1 MAEHHS
7 SDRELLPGLRTGDE
21 QAFRVLILKYQDRL
35 YNLCLNMLGMKE
47 EAEDLTQEIFFEIF
61 RSVGQF
67 REESTLNTWIY
78 RIAIRKCQEY
88 VRYRSREKRG
98 GAVNKMLTW
107 DDVQQAEMPQAVDHP
122 GFAVEQLEEAAWL
135 YHCLNQMKQRQRT
148 ALVMHQL
155 EGYKHEE
162 IAEFLDTSVSSVES
176 LIHRGKKQ
184 LKQLL
189 IKQRPFYYQF
199 TDQHEKGEQE

>member
-21 QAFRVLILKYQDRL
+21 QAFRALMEKYQDRL
-35 YNLCLNMLGMKE
+35 YNLCLSMLGMKE
-47 EAEDLTQEIFFEIF
+47 EAEDLTQEIFLEIC
-61 RSVGQF
+61 RSVLKF
-67 REESTLNTWIY
+67 REEASLNTWIY
-78 RIAIRKCQEY
+78 RIAIRKCQEH

-98 GAVNKMLTW
+98 GGVKKMLTW
-107 DDVQQAEMPQAVDHP
+107 DEVQQNEMPLAVDHP

-135 YHCLNQMKQRQRT
+135 YHCLDQLKERQRT

-162 IAEFLDTSVSSVES
+162 ISEFMGASVSSIES

-184 LKQLL
+184 LRELL

-199 TDQHEKGEQE
+199 SDQHEKDEQE